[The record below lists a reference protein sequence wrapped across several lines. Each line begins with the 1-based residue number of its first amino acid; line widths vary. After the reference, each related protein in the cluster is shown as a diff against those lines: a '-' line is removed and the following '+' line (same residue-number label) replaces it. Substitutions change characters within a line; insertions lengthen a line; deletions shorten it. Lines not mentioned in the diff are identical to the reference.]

1 MLLEGPGQRSHDA
14 RGVEPGL
21 HGSKPGRPETSWFLS
36 NLASSIYIPY
46 IQKIEKP
53 VEFFEA
59 ELESGIFTH
68 YL

>member
-1 MLLEGPGQRSHDA
+1 MHGVLNQDCTEANQDDRKQVGSCLILPLLS
-14 RGVEPGL
+14 L
-21 HGSKPGRPETSWFLS
+21 
-36 NLASSIYIPY
+36 PY